1 MADYI
6 TVEFD
11 GVTLSGYSTDYVIQ
25 TIQNQKNFYEVGT
38 LSKWFP
44 FIMDAKYIVDVGA
57 NLGNHTIYWATK
69 MNVERIVSYEPFAAN
84 FEVLEKNIKQNSLT
98 NVVAINKAVGQHVGN
113 VKLKSFDESNYG
125 ATSFEEGVQ
134 EGNTV
139 SLTSIDNEVIE
150 LKLPKVDLIKIDT
163 EGFELDVLKGM
174 TYVLDKYHPI
184 IWVEC
189 SEESIKD
196 VIHILSKYDY
206 QLFDIEDA
214 NVLFIQT
221 KEQSVIELDDILYQ
235 RFRYLTKTNIYYSNY
250 IKTKG
255 WLEEKNKA
263 IQDVNASKDYLKEQ
277 LSKFSEQ
284 YKKAESNYLKVKEWL
299 DEKNK
304 QQELLNE
311 KNKQLE
317 ILDEKNNKRIKELEI
332 AYSKCAACKSQLE
345 HEIDLYREEINSKQ
359 EQIKNNKDL
368 LLEAAA
374 IVYENESTIIDAK
387 RDIEDLKEKLKKVTA
402 KYNEDERKLGI
413 IHDHWYW
420 RAGLNVYLWAKKIKH
435 KLKG

>member
-44 FIMDAKYIVDVGA
+44 FVMDAKYIIDVGA
-57 NLGNHTIYWATK
+57 NLGNHTIYWSTR
-69 MNVERIVSYEPFAAN
+69 MNVEKIVSYEPFVAN
-84 FEVLEKNIKQNSLT
+84 FEVLEKNIKENSLT
-98 NVVAINKAVGQHVGN
+98 NVVLINKAVGQHVGN

-125 ATSFEEGVQ
+125 ATSFEESVP
-134 EGNTV
+134 EENTV

-150 LKLPKVDLIKIDT
+150 LKLPRVDLIKIDT
-163 EGFELDVLKGM
+163 EGFELEVLKGM
-174 TYVLDKYHPI
+174 VYVLDKYHPI

-206 QLFDIEDA
+206 QLFDIEEA
-214 NVLFIQT
+214 NVLFLKA
-221 KEQSVIELDDILYQ
+221 KEQPVIELDDILYQ

-250 IKTKG
+250 IKTKR
-255 WLEEKNKA
+255 WLEERNKV
-263 IQDVNASKDYLKEQ
+263 IQDVNASKDQLKEQ
-277 LSKFSEQ
+277 LSELNDK
-284 YKKAESNYLKVKEWL
+284 YKESESNYLKAKEWL
-299 DEKNK
+299 DER
-304 QQELLNE
+304 
-311 KNKQLE
+311 NKQLR
-317 ILDEKNNKRIKELEI
+317 ILDEENYNKEKELEM
-332 AYSKCAACKSQLE
+332 ANSQCDEYKKQLE
-345 HEIDLYREEINSKQ
+345 LERNMYREEINSKQ
-359 EQIKNNKDL
+359 EQIQNNKDL

-387 RDIEDLKEKLKKVTA
+387 RDIEDLKEKLKNVTA

-420 RAGLNVYLWAKKIKH
+420 RVGLNVYLWAKKIKH